1 MAVGRI
7 KMTGRGQMSEAFST
21 AAFLSA
27 SGGLQ
32 DAYTYIARGEV
43 FANAQTGNIV
53 LLSQNLFQGNWTR
66 ALRYLVPLL
75 AFAFG
80 VAAAEY
86 IRHRFRD
93 MDRIHWRQSVLLVEI
108 VLLFLVGF
116 LPESLNLLANA
127 LVSFC
132 CAMQVQA
139 FRKVNGY
146 AYASTMCIGNLRSG
160 VESLC
165 AYQRTGDHKLRGK
178 AARYFGVILLFALG
192 AGAGGVCIQ
201 LWGLRAIW
209 ASCVLLLAGFCLM
222 LRSEEVAEKQE

>member
-1 MAVGRI
+1 
-7 KMTGRGQMSEAFST
+7 
-21 AAFLSA
+21 
-27 SGGLQ
+27 
-32 DAYTYIARGEV
+32 
-43 FANAQTGNIV
+43 
-53 LLSQNLFQGNWTR
+53 
-66 ALRYLVPLL
+66 
-75 AFAFG
+75 
-80 VAAAEY
+80 
-86 IRHRFRD
+86 
-93 MDRIHWRQSVLLVEI
+93 MDRIHWRQPVLLVEI

-116 LPESLNLLANA
+116 LPESLHLLANA
-127 LVSFC
+127 VVSFC

>member
-1 MAVGRI
+1 MAVGGA
-7 KMTGRGQMSEAFST
+7 KMTGRVQMSEAFST

-209 ASCVLLLAGFCLM
+209 VSCVLLLAGFCLM
-222 LRSEEVAEKQE
+222 LRGEEVAEKQE